1 MVKRILLMAVA
12 LTLVFGGVIGF
23 KLFKQ
28 AKIREYLGNMGVAPV
43 HLTAARVEASSWQQQ
58 LAAIGSLRARE
69 GIDIRSEVEGVVHRV
84 HVQPGQ
90 RVKAGD
96 LLVELDDTVDRAVL
110 KSARV
115 RLEKTRRDFQR
126 DKALFEKALI
136 SRDEFENARSEFESA
151 EALVEETQGVIERKT
166 LRAPFDGTVGI
177 HNLAEGHYL
186 GKGDDVLSLQA
197 LQTLY
202 LDMNVPEKD
211 VHKLRPGQRVQFSV
225 PSQGE
230 QVFDATVRF
239 IDVRVEAT
247 TRNVLIRAMVE
258 NPERILLPGMFARA
272 TIILEESRQVLT
284 VPREA
289 VAYSLFGETVYVL
302 RERRDESGS
311 AESAWAAYP
320 QTVVSGEV
328 REGRIEVTGLEA
340 GQLIGLDS
348 QQRLLEGSPVVIVN
362 TDILDASTDN
372 PDNSKTPVESGTA
385 SQPVPAEEAG

>member
-1 MVKRILLMAVA
+1 MVKRIILMAVA
-12 LTLVFGGVIGF
+12 LALVFGGVIGF

-69 GIDIRSEVEGVVHRV
+69 GIDIRSEVEGVVRRV

-151 EALVEETQGVIERKT
+151 EALVEETQGVIDRKT

-211 VHKLRPGQRVQFSV
+211 VRKLRPGQRVQFSV

-230 QVFDATVRF
+230 QVFDAAVRF

-247 TRNVLIRAMVE
+247 TRNVLIRAVVE

-302 RERRDESGS
+302 RQGSDEPGS
-311 AESAWAAYP
+311 TESPWAAYP
-320 QTVVSGEV
+320 RTVVSGEV
-328 REGRIEVTGLEA
+328 RAGRIEVTGLEA

-348 QQRLLEGSPVVIVN
+348 QQRLLEGSPVIIVN
-362 TDILDASTDN
+362 SDILDTATGK
-372 PDNSKTPVESGTA
+372 PDTSKTPGESGAA
-385 SQPVPAEEAG
+385 SQAVPAVEAR

>member
-311 AESAWAAYP
+311 AESPWAAYP

-362 TDILDASTDN
+362 TDILDTNPDH
-372 PDNSKTPVESGTA
+372 PDNSTTPGDSGA
-385 SQPVPAEEAG
+385 DSQAVPTVEAG